1 MCAKE
6 YFFKLSFRSTTLPFI
21 PFCLLQWLISIFLL
35 CSHVAETGL
44 PHVAQVLSTEEIPE
58 TALRQRSLELQTRR
72 HQRHRRRRRSCTA
85 EAASVVQLLNR
96 RRRFGPTSAGTREL
110 RRLQFADGHSLR
122 HPQRPRL
129 RSSNS
134 GRTTSP
140 CLDRCTATTSTA
152 TTTWWRK
159 AWTRRSWPRGWTM
172 AATSWQPR

>member
-1 MCAKE
+1 MTN
-6 YFFKLSFRSTTLPFI
+6 FNLSP
-21 PFCLLQWLISIFLL
+21 LQSCRRDRAPTRCPGPTPSRRWGS
-35 CSHVAETGL
+35 ATR
-44 PHVAQVLSTEEIPE
+44 LSTEEIPE

-159 AWTRRSWPRGWTM
+159 AWTRRCWPRGWTM